1 MDIDLEQFKF
11 RDKKKADEILREL
24 ERADEEITVMHVCGT
39 HQDTLV
45 KHGLEPILKDVGVDI
60 RQGPGCPV
68 CVTNQ
73 KEIEEIIKLA
83 EEGITVTA
91 FGDMINV
98 PGLNSSLRDAKSW
111 GAKVKIVYGVD
122 DAVKYAEGHDEEV
135 VFMSVGFETTTP
147 SIASA
152 ILNEPPGNFSIL
164 TCNRIIPPAL
174 KLILETGEIGLDGLI
189 EPGHVSAII
198 GTEPYEPLS
207 ERFHI
212 PQVVAG
218 FEPLD
223 LLLAALLLVR
233 QRQEGRAEVE
243 NEYDRVVKAEGNLK
257 AKNAMEKVFKTKD
270 VEWRGFPT
278 IRDSGLKLRNK
289 FNIYDA
295 RRIFEDELEE
305 IWEKEYE
312 EPEGCLCGEVLR
324 GVVDSEEC
332 PKFAEECTPQNP
344 IGPCMVSREGGCN
357 IAFRY
362 KRKK

>member
-11 RDKKKADEILREL
+11 RDKKKADDILKEL
-24 ERADEEITVMHVCGT
+24 ERANEEITVMHVCGT

-45 KHGLEPILKDVGVDI
+45 KHGLEPILKEVGVDI

-73 KEIEEIIKLA
+73 KEIEEIIRLA
-83 EEGITVTA
+83 EEGITITA
-91 FGDMINV
+91 FGDMIHV
-98 PGLNSSLRDAKSW
+98 PGLNSSLSDAKSE

-122 DAVKYAEGHDEEV
+122 DAVKYAEEHDEEV

-152 ILNEPPGNFSIL
+152 IINEPPENFSIL
-164 TCNRIIPPAL
+164 TCNRVIPPAL
-174 KLILETGEIGLDGLI
+174 KLILETGDVSLDGLI

-207 ERFHI
+207 KKFHI

-223 LLLAALLLVR
+223 LLLAVLLLVR
-233 QRQEGRAEVE
+233 QKQEGRAEVE
-243 NEYDRVVKAEGNLK
+243 NEYDRVVKPEGNLK
-257 AKNAMEKVFKTKD
+257 ALDSMEKAFRTKD

-278 IRDSGLKLRNK
+278 IENSGLKLIK
-289 FNIYDA
+289 QFEKYDA
-295 RRIFEDELEE
+295 RKNFEDILEDV
-305 IWEKEYE
+305 WEKEYD

>member
-1 MDIDLEQFKF
+1 MDIDLDQFKF
-11 RDKKKADEILREL
+11 RDKERADEILKELKKADE
-24 ERADEEITVMHVCGT
+24 DITVMHVCGT

-45 KHGLEPILKDVGVDI
+45 KHGLEPILNEVGVDI

-73 KEIEEIIKLA
+73 KEIEEIIKLSK
-83 EEGITVTA
+83 EGITVTA
-91 FGDMINV
+91 FGDMIHV
-98 PGLNSSLRDAKSW
+98 PGLNSSLSDAKSE

-122 DAVKYAEGHDEEV
+122 DAVKYAEKHDEEV

-152 ILNEPPGNFSIL
+152 ILNGPPDNFSIL
-164 TCNRIIPPAL
+164 TCNRVIPPAL
-174 KLILETGEIGLDGLI
+174 KLILETGEISLDGLI

-198 GTEPYEPLS
+198 GTKPYEPLS
-207 ERFHI
+207 QKFKI

-223 LLLAALLLVR
+223 LLLAAFLLVR
-233 QRQEGRAEVE
+233 QKQEGRAEVE
-243 NEYDRVVKAEGNLK
+243 NEYDRVVRPEGNLK
-257 AKNAMEKVFKTKD
+257 AINAMETVFKPKD

-278 IRDSGLKLRNK
+278 IKNSGLKLRK
-289 FNIYDA
+289 EYEKYDA
-295 RRIFEDELEE
+295 RKNFEDTLQEV
-305 IWEKEYE
+305 WEKEYG

-332 PKFAEECTPQNP
+332 PKFAVECTPQNP

>member
-1 MDIDLEQFKF
+1 MDLDGFKF
-11 RDKKKADEILREL
+11 RDKERADEILEEL
-24 ERADEEITVMHVCGT
+24 QRAGQDLTVMHVCGT

-45 KHGLEPILKDVGVDI
+45 RHGLEPLLKEVGVDI

-73 KEIEEIIKLA
+73 REIEEIIKLA
-83 EEGITVTA
+83 EEGVTVTA

-98 PGLNSSLRDAKSW
+98 PGVSSSLNDAKSM
-111 GAKVKIVYGVD
+111 GADVKIVYGVD
-122 DAVKYAEGHDEEV
+122 DAVKYAENHDEDV

-152 ILNEPPGNFSIL
+152 ILNSPPDNFSIL
-164 TCNRIIPPAL
+164 TCNRVIPPAL
-174 KLILETGEIGLDGLI
+174 KLILETGEIKLDGLI
-189 EPGHVSAII
+189 EPGHVSTII
-198 GTEPYEPLS
+198 GTEPYKPLS
-207 ERFHI
+207 KKFKI
-212 PQVVAG
+212 PQVIAG

-223 LLLAALLLVR
+223 LLLAVLLLVR
-233 QRQEGRAEVE
+233 QKQQGRAEVE
-243 NEYDRVVKAEGNLK
+243 NEYDRVVKPEGNIK
-257 AKNAMEKVFKTKD
+257 ALEAMKKVFEPKD
-270 VEWRGFPT
+270 IEWRGFPT
-278 IRDSGLKLRNK
+278 IKNSGLELKDK
-289 FNIYDA
+289 FKQHDA
-295 RRIFEDELEE
+295 RKIFDHILEDV
-305 IWEKEYE
+305 WETEYE

-362 KRKK
+362 KKK

>member
-1 MDIDLEQFKF
+1 MDLEQFKF
-11 RDKKKADEILREL
+11 RDKEKADEIVNEL
-24 ERADEEITVMHVCGT
+24 KRADEQMTLMHVCGT

-45 KHGLEPILKDVGVDI
+45 KHGLESILEEVNVTI

-73 KEIEEIIKLA
+73 KEIEEIIRLA
-83 EEGITVTA
+83 KDGITVTA
-91 FGDMINV
+91 FGDMVNV
-98 PGLNSSLRDAKSW
+98 PGLNTSLREAKSM
-111 GAKVKIVYGVD
+111 GADVKIVYGVD
-122 DAVKYAEGHDEEV
+122 DAVRYAEKNSEEV

-152 ILNEPPGNFSIL
+152 IMNEPPENFSIL
-164 TCNRIIPPAL
+164 TGNRVIPPAL
-174 KLILETGEIGLDGLI
+174 KLILETGELALDGLI

-207 ERFHI
+207 ERFKI

-223 LLLAALLLVR
+223 LLLASLLLVR
-233 QRQEGRAEVE
+233 QKQEGRAEVE
-243 NEYDRVVKAEGNLK
+243 NEYDRVVKPEGNTK
-257 AKNAMEKVFKTKD
+257 ALNAMKTVFKPKD
-270 VEWRGFPT
+270 VKWRGFPT
-278 IRDSGLKLRNK
+278 IKGSGLKIRK
-289 FNIYDA
+289 KYEIYDA
-295 RRIFEDELEE
+295 RKNFEDHLQD
-305 IWEKEYE
+305 IWEKDYD

-332 PKFAEECTPQNP
+332 PKFADECTPKNP

-362 KRKK
+362 KRK

>member
-11 RDKKKADEILREL
+11 RDKEKADSILKEID
-24 ERADEEITVMHVCGT
+24 RADEQITVMHVCGT

-45 KHGLEPILKDVGVDI
+45 KHGLEPILKEVGVDI

-83 EEGITVTA
+83 EEGLTVTA
-91 FGDMINV
+91 FGDMVHV
-98 PGLNSSLRDAKSW
+98 PGLNSSLSDAKSK

-122 DAVKYAEGHDEEV
+122 DAVKYAENHDEDV

-152 ILNEPPGNFSIL
+152 ILNQPPNNFNIL
-164 TCNRIIPPAL
+164 TCNRVIPPAL
-174 KLILETGEIGLDGLI
+174 ELILETGEISLDGLI

-198 GTEPYEPLS
+198 GTKPYEPLS
-207 ERFHI
+207 KRFDI

-223 LLLAALLLVR
+223 LLLASLLLVR
-233 QRQEGRAEVE
+233 QKQEGRAEVE
-243 NEYDRVVKAEGNLK
+243 NEYDRVVKPEGNLK
-257 AKNAMEKVFKTKD
+257 ALKAMETVFETKD

-278 IRDSGLKLRNK
+278 IKDSGLKLRDEYK
-289 FNIYDA
+289 EYDA
-295 RRIFEDELEE
+295 RSNFEDILEQV
-305 IWEKEYE
+305 WEKEYR

-332 PKFAEECTPQNP
+332 PKFAVECTPQNP